1 MLVRVFH
8 IVITEKPIGRK
19 KTFALIHAANNTYLL
34 KYLNTIQLIQVF
46 VVENFKTQKSFFRK
60 LSLYLHLPKS
70 KQISEAHEIY
80 QIPFLH
86 TSDGGYILRR
96 IL

>member
-1 MLVRVFH
+1 MLVGVFR

-34 KYLNTIQLIQVF
+34 KYLNTILLIQVF
-46 VVENFKTQKSFFRK
+46 VVENLKTQKSFFRK
-60 LSLYLHLPKS
+60 LSLYLHPPKPNKYS
-70 KQISEAHEIY
+70 IAHEIY

-86 TSDGGYILRR
+86 TADGGYILRR